1 MFNKKEIWNNL
12 IKSVEL
18 DSSQSDLKTWFSNT
32 NLIKLE
38 TGLAVIE
45 VPNKFIASWLSTNYT
60 GQIQNHFKKK
70 LHFIPTIRF
79 THKRLSKDTRY
90 YLTQK
95 KYGSSVHQL
104 NPSWTFNNFIKA
116 NCNRFAYF
124 SALEVGNNPGTLY
137 NPLYIYSKLSSGKTH
152 LLNAIGNHI
161 LNNNPF
167 IKVKYISADQFS
179 SDYSQVKF
187 NNNLSQ
193 FLDCYRN
200 IDLFLFD
207 NIHMLSGCKK
217 SQKELISI
225 FNLCYDSKKQ
235 IVIAGNSP
243 PSHLPDFLA
252 ELKSRLEW
260 GLISEINVPD
270 QKTKIFIIKQKAK
283 DKNIR
288 IPDDVAFFLANSSNN
303 LKTLMQH
310 IVSLETY
317 SSLYKREIDISAIKS
332 IIKKRSLNKI
342 NVPEIQKFTSIHFN
356 VSIND
361 LLSNKKSR
369 KFSLPRQ
376 IAMYLSRKLTNLS
389 YKKIGEYFA
398 NKDHSTVI
406 YAVKHIEKEI
416 AHNISIS
423 QDINK
428 IQNLL
433 L

>member
-1 MFNKKEIWNNL
+1 MVNKKEIWNNL
-12 IKSVEL
+12 IKSIKS
-18 DSSQSDLKTWFSNT
+18 DSPQSDMKTWFSNT
-32 NLIKLE
+32 KLIKLE

-45 VPNKFIASWLSTNYT
+45 VPNKFIASWLSLNYT
-60 GQIQNHFKKK
+60 GQIQNHFKEK
-70 LHFIPTIRF
+70 LHFIPEIRF
-79 THKRLSKDTRY
+79 THKRLSKDTPY
-90 YLTQK
+90 YITQK
-95 KYGSSVHQL
+95 KYGVSVHQL

-116 NCNRFAYF
+116 NCNRFAFF
-124 SALEVGNNPGTLY
+124 SAMEVGNNPGTLY
-137 NPLYIYSKLSSGKTH
+137 NPLYIYSKFSSGKTH

-167 IKVKYISADQFS
+167 VKIKYISAEQFS
-179 SDYSQVKF
+179 SDYSQVKL

-193 FLDCYRN
+193 FLNSYRN
-200 IDLFLFD
+200 TDIFLFD

-225 FNLCYDSKKQ
+225 FNLYYDSKKQ
-235 IVIAGNSP
+235 IVIAGNAP
-243 PSHLPDFLA
+243 PGHLPNFLA

-283 DKNIR
+283 NEKIR
-288 IPDDVAFFLANSSNN
+288 IPDDVAFFLANSSDN
-303 LKTLMQH
+303 LKTLIQY
-310 IVSLETY
+310 ITSLATY

-332 IIKKRSLNKI
+332 IIKKRRLNTI
-342 NVPEIQKFTSIHFN
+342 NIPEIQKFTSIHFN

-369 KFSLPRQ
+369 NFSLPRQ

-416 AHNISIS
+416 DRNISIS
-423 QDINK
+423 QDIKK

>member
-1 MFNKKEIWNNL
+1 MFNKKEIWNNF

-18 DSSQSDLKTWFSNT
+18 DTSKSELKTWFFNT
-32 NLIKLE
+32 KLIQLE
-38 TGLAVIE
+38 TDLAVIE
-45 VPNKFIASWLSTNYT
+45 APNKFIASWLSTNYT

-70 LHFIPTIRF
+70 LNFIPIIRF
-79 THKRLSKDTRY
+79 TNKKPSKNTPY
-90 YLTQK
+90 HITQK
-95 KYGSSVHQL
+95 KYAGSVHQL
-104 NPSWTFNNFIKA
+104 NHLWTFNNFIKA

-137 NPLYIYSKLSSGKTH
+137 NPLYIYSKSSSGKTH

-167 IKVKYISADQFS
+167 IKVKYISADQFL
-179 SDYSQVKF
+179 SDYSQEKL

-193 FLDCYRN
+193 FLNGYRY

-207 NIHMLSGCKK
+207 NIHELSGCKK

-235 IVIAGNSP
+235 IVITGKSP
-243 PSHLPDFLA
+243 PGHLPDFLS

-260 GLISEINVPD
+260 GLISEIKEPD
-270 QKTKIFIIKQKAK
+270 QKTKIFIIKQKAT
-283 DKNIR
+283 DINIR
-288 IPDDVAFFLANSSNN
+288 IPDDVAFFMANNSDN

-398 NKDHSTVI
+398 DRDHSTVI

-416 AHNISIS
+416 DHNISIS

-428 IQNLL
+428 IQSLFL
-433 L
+433 